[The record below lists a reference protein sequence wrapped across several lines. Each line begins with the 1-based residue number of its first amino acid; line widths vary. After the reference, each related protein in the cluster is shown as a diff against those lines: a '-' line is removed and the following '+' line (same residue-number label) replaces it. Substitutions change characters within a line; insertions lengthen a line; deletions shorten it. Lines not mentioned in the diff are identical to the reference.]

1 MVAGMLTED
10 MVQRGAAL
18 IRRLDSQGYSPDAA
32 LWLYFSDLEEWKL
45 VLAQAKLS
53 RRGPRAGYEI
63 VQRALSSETP
73 DPGQLPLN
81 LVAITKPD
89 APLIT
94 LLSSAI
100 HTDRS
105 IGGIRFTS
113 SVINGTVIEDAYIYR
128 LAGSHRSDSKEH

>member
-1 MVAGMLTED
+1 MVAGVLTDE

-18 IRRLDSQGYSPDAA
+18 IRRLDSQGCSPDAA
-32 LWLYFSDLEEWKL
+32 LWLYSPDLKEWKL
-45 VLAQAKLS
+45 VLAEAKLS
-53 RRGPRAGYEI
+53 RRGPRVGYEI

-73 DPGQLPLN
+73 ELGGLPLN

-89 APLIT
+89 APLIS

-105 IGGIRFTS
+105 IGGIRFKS

-128 LAGSHRSDSKEH
+128 LAGSHRGDSKER